1 MKSTASTSLTAVL
14 PPAPFPFFRQGSVA
28 RLALTRLA
36 LTSTALACLG
46 LAGCGQQKNH
56 NWMQRQGDVEV
67 GYVAVRASSVPV
79 SIELGARTNAYHT
92 SEVRPQV
99 SGIIRRRLF
108 TEGGMVK
115 QGQPL
120 YQIDASLYEAAV
132 AQARASLAAARANAE
147 TTNAKANRYRD
158 LLDTH
163 VVSQQDYAD
172 VLAQAHV
179 ASAAVQ
185 QAEAALQTA
194 EINLRYTTVPAPI
207 GGRIGRSLFTVGALV
222 TSGQSDPLAV
232 IQELNPIAVDI
243 QQSSNDLLALRRAL
257 AQKDVMPASTA
268 VQLKLPD
275 GSQYGHAGTLE
286 FSEATVDQAT
296 GTVTLR
302 ARFDNPDGLLLPGMF
317 VRAIFAQMVDTQ
329 AILVPQAGVARDPKG
344 NATVLVVGDD
354 NKVARRDVTA
364 TRVVGTD
371 WVVTAGL
378 KPGDKVITEG
388 TGKVQPGTVV
398 KPVPASGNG

>member
-1 MKSTASTSLTAVL
+1 MAS
-14 PPAPFPFFRQGSVA
+14 
-28 RLALTRLA
+28 LALG
-36 LTSTALACLG
+36 CLSLVT
-46 LAGCGQQKNH
+46 LAGCGKQQSKHGWAQN
-56 NWMQRQGDVEV
+56 QTVEV
-67 GYVAVRASSVPV
+67 GYVLARQSNVPV

-108 TEGGMVK
+108 TEGARVEK
-115 QGQPL
+115 GQPL
-120 YQIDASLYEAAV
+120 YQIDPSLYEAAV
-132 AQARASLAAARANAE
+132 AQAKASLAAARANAE
-147 TTNAKANRYRD
+147 ASTAKADRYRE

-163 VVSQQDYAD
+163 VISQQDYAD
-172 VLAQAHV
+172 TLAQAHV
-179 ASAAVQ
+179 TTAAVQ

-243 QQSSNDLLALRRAL
+243 QQSSNDLLALRQAL
-257 AQKDVMPASTA
+257 ARKDVIPASTA
-268 VQLKLPD
+268 VRLKLPD
-275 GSQYGHAGTLE
+275 GSEYAHAGTLE
-286 FSEATVDQAT
+286 FSEAMVDEST

-329 AILVPQAGVARDPKG
+329 AILVPQAGVARDAKG

-354 NKVARRDVTA
+354 NKVVRQDVTA
-364 TRVVGTD
+364 DRVVGTD

-378 KPGDKVITEG
+378 KAGAKVITEG
-388 TGKVQPGTVV
+388 TNKVQPGSLV
-398 KPVPASGNG
+398 KPVATTAGDG